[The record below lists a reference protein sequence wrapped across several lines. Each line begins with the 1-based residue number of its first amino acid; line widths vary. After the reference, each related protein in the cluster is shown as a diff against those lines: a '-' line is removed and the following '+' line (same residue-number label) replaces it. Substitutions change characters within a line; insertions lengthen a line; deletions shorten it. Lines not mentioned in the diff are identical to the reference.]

1 MVWWLLYLFICCFC
15 GTISKCTSTTG
26 MCKGTKSD
34 GKSLR
39 GENWITLWGVPANLP
54 GGQDKSAKNQDK
66 MRWWGK
72 VTKMENQ
79 SQLFCRK
86 NYLHKYDG
94 GENDKKLVVIFNFN
108 AENVLVAQGRRV
120 GAWRGVNPRDKEL
133 QMPCN
138 WNNSKNG
145 QKTQQNAKNKARC
158 LSGM

>member
-1 MVWWLLYLFICCFC
+1 M
-15 GTISKCTSTTG
+15 
-26 MCKGTKSD
+26 
-34 GKSLR
+34 R
-39 GENWITLWGVPANLP
+39 GENWITLWGVPASLP

-66 MRWWGK
+66 IDDGGK
-72 VTKMENQ
+72 WQKLKISPNFSVE
-79 SQLFCRK
+79 K

-108 AENVLVAQGRRV
+108 AENELVAQCRRV
-120 GAWRGVNPRDKEL
+120 RAWRGVNLRDKEL